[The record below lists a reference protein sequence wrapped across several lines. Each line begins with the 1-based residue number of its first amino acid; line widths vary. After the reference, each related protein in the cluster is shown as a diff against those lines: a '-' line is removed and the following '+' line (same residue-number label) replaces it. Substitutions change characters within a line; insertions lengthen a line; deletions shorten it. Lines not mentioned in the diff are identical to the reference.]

1 MISQDRHEIYV
12 IVGEYGAGFEN
23 HIRPSSLILQGSDMS
38 QNKAGKS
45 GLSIAESIAEG
56 GSSSAHPDTTADRR
70 DPGLLA
76 GSPSYLKRMESK
88 SIIVEAG
95 KKTLTGQPIQPG
107 PETGES
113 NRTQQQW
120 FPDAGDFLI
129 MNEFGPFITTN
140 PGHMEVLIRRLIA
153 LMLELRGPQD
163 RFVPEP
169 LSMNFLHQD
178 DQAGPSMSNVSP
190 SRPRRNLRKSRSWP
204 AEHER
209 LTRNWVK
216 PSAMPKWRG

>member
-1 MISQDRHEIYV
+1 MVSQDRHEIYI
-12 IVGEYGAGFEN
+12 IVGEYGAGFED
-23 HIRPSSLILQGSDMS
+23 HIRPSSLIFEGSAMS
-38 QNKAGKS
+38 QHTACKP
-45 GLSIAESIAEG
+45 GLSITGSSSEG
-56 GSSSAHPDTTADRR
+56 GSSSAVSDSMADRR

-95 KKTLTGQPIQPG
+95 QRTLTGQPIQPG

-113 NRTQQQW
+113 GRTRQQW
-120 FPDAGDFLI
+120 CPDAGDFLI

-163 RFVPEP
+163 GFVPEP
-169 LSMNFLHQD
+169 LSMNFLHQT
-178 DQAGPSMSNVSP
+178 DQAGPSAPKAS
-190 SRPRRNLRKSRSWP
+190 SRPRRTLRKSRSWP
-204 AEHER
+204 AETEKS
-209 LTRNWVK
+209 TEDWVK
-216 PSAMPKWRG
+216 PSAKPKWRV